1 MNKLVLTLCA
11 ALLSVSAW
19 AQESAATDTAANA
32 APESKWKTGGNGSF
46 TFNQISFK
54 NWAAGGKNSVTGTF
68 LFKTFANYKS
78 ENATWDNT
86 IDLGYGLT
94 KYKSEDVQKSEDK
107 IQLTSNYGYNAYKHK
122 WYYSALLDF
131 KTQFANGYKYDGSQ
145 IIDTVSKF
153 MNPAYINLSLGML
166 YKPSDAFSLYISPIT
181 GRTTIVSD
189 TIFAPNY
196 GVEANK
202 HARFEY
208 GATMKVTVD
217 KKEIVKNV
225 DYFLTATAFSNLT
238 EHPEHIDIDAETGF
252 NLHVNDWLTAIL
264 KFNIL
269 FDDDIKY
276 KETYNYEDENGEIQT
291 GIRERG
297 ARVQFKELFGFGL
310 AFHW

>member
-1 MNKLVLTLCA
+1 MRKFSTTILA
-11 ALLSVSAW
+11 ALLSVSLF
-19 AQESAATDTAANA
+19 AQEEAAQTTENA
-32 APESKWKTGGNGSF
+32 APESNWKTGGNGSF

-94 KYKSEDVQKSEDK
+94 KYKDEDVQKSEDK
-107 IQLTSNYGYNAYKHK
+107 IQLTSNYGYNAYAHK

-131 KTQFANGYKYDGSQ
+131 KTQFANGYKYDGSE

-153 MNPAYINLSLGML
+153 MNPAYLNVAIGML
-166 YKPSDAFSLYISPIT
+166 YKPSDSFSLFISPVT

-189 TIFAPNY
+189 TIFAPDY
-196 GVEANK
+196 GVDAGK

-208 GATMKVTVD
+208 GATVKLVVD

-225 DYFLTATAFSNLT
+225 DYFLTATAFSNLA

-264 KFNIL
+264 KFNLL

-276 KETYNYEDENGEIQT
+276 KETYTYEENGETVT
-291 GIRERG
+291 GIRVRG

>member
-1 MNKLVLTLCA
+1 MNKILTTILA
-11 ALLSVSAW
+11 VAFSFNTF
-19 AQESAATDTAANA
+19 AQDDAATAQT
-32 APESKWKTGGNGSF
+32 ESKWKTGGNGSF

-86 IDLGYGLT
+86 LDLGYGLT

-122 WYYSALLDF
+122 WYYSALFDF

-153 MNPAYINLSLGML
+153 MNPAYINLSIGML
-166 YKPSDAFSLYISPIT
+166 YKPSDVFSFYISPLT

-189 TIFAPNY
+189 TIFAPDY
-196 GVEANK
+196 GVSRNK

-208 GATMKVTVD
+208 GATAKVTVD
-217 KKEIVKNV
+217 KKNIVKNV
-225 DYFLTATAFSNLT
+225 DYFLTATAFSNLADK
-238 EHPEHIDIDAETGF
+238 PQHIDIDAETGF

-276 KETYNYEDENGEIQT
+276 KETYTEEDANGEIKT
-291 GIRERG
+291 LVRDRG

>member
-1 MNKLVLTLCA
+1 MKKLVSTLLVA
-11 ALLSVSAW
+11 IVSAGAF
-19 AQESAATDTAANA
+19 AQEPAAVENA
-32 APESKWKTGGNGSF
+32 APESNWKTGGNGSF

-86 IDLGYGLT
+86 LDLGYGLT
-94 KYKSEDVQKSEDK
+94 RYKGEDVQKSEDK
-107 IQLTSNYGYNAYKHK
+107 IQLTSNYGYNAYAHK
-122 WYYSALLDF
+122 WYYSALFDF
-131 KTQFANGYKYDGSQ
+131 KTQFANGYKYDGST

-153 MNPAYINLSLGML
+153 MNPAYINLSIGML
-166 YKPSDAFSLYISPIT
+166 YKPSDVFSLYISPIT

-189 TIFAPNY
+189 TIFAPDY
-196 GVEANK
+196 GVDRNK

-208 GATMKVTVD
+208 GATVKMTVD

-264 KFNIL
+264 KFNVL

-276 KETYNYEDENGEIQT
+276 KETYTDEET
-291 GIRERG
+291 GDVKTRDRG